1 MQKRTDLVEHLCVYF
16 RDLRQN
22 QQNFLKKQGFTGE
35 IHKKDQNWHKNCIK
49 TKPRKIFCAIL
60 KICAENDI

>member
-35 IHKKDQNWHKNCIK
+35 IDKKDQNWHKNCIK
-49 TKPRKIFCAIL
+49 NKTA
-60 KICAENDI
+60 

>member
-35 IHKKDQNWHKNCIK
+35 IDKKDQNWHKNCIK
-49 TKPRKIFCAIL
+49 NKT
-60 KICAENDI
+60 AENILRDPEDMRRK